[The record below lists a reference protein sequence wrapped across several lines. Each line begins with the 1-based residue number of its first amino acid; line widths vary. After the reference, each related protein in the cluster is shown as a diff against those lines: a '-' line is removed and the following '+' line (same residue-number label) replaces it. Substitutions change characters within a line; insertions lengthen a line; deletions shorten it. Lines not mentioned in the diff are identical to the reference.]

1 MNFKMKLSAAI
12 LALTILAFAGTAFAA
27 EGIKRGG
34 GDDAKIKAAVVK
46 LHEARVQMHEAKVNG
61 KSEAAVNEAIDNF
74 TNAMGELMKL
84 QPENKNFAPMPP
96 MGPMGH
102 MRPMGPMPG
111 RGGHFNEF
119 PPPPPPPFMTGE
131 NFQGPGMF
139 GPHGFNKFTPAGPGP
154 FMSKGKFGHPGFKDK
169 KMNAAFGKMMKAQK
183 EMHELIMT
191 GGDKDAIKKAVKK
204 FTNALAKV
212 IIQKVEA
219 GAGKFA
225 GMHPGFF
232 PPPPHFGPGM
242 PPMMEGNFQPPMPP
256 ACPMGGQGPH
266 FKGFPP
272 PEGFDGFASRPPVM
286 RMGRQGFHRGPKNFN
301 SPGCCPACGR
311 DFAGKKAS
319 QIEKPEVNETPK
331 EKETVKKSEV
341 WQGKCWRK

>member
-1 MNFKMKLSAAI
+1 MKLKMKLSAAV
-12 LALTILAFAGTAFAA
+12 LALTIFAFAGTAFAG

-46 LHEARVQMHEAKVNG
+46 LHEARVQMHEAKVGG

-84 QPENKNFAPMPP
+84 QPENKNFSPMPP
-96 MGPMGH
+96 MGPMEH

-111 RGGHFNEF
+111 HGGHFNGF
-119 PPPPPPPFMTGE
+119 PPPPPPPLMMGE
-131 NFQGPGMF
+131 NFQGPGMC
-139 GPHGFNKFTPAGPGP
+139 GPQGFNNFPPAGSGP
-154 FMSKGKFGHPGFKDK
+154 FMGKGKGKFGHPGLKDK

-219 GAGKFA
+219 GPGKFA
-225 GMHPGFF
+225 GMPHPGFF
-232 PPPPHFGPGM
+232 PPPM
-242 PPMMEGNFQPPMPP
+242 PPVCPMP
-256 ACPMGGQGPH
+256 GQGQQ
-266 FKGFPP
+266 FKGVPP
-272 PEGFDGFASRPPVM
+272 GEGFDGFNNRPPM
-286 RMGRQGFHRGPKNFN
+286 MKMGRQGFHRGAKRFN
-301 SPGCCPACGR
+301 APGCCPACGS
-311 DFAGKKAS
+311 DFTGKKAA
-319 QIEKPEVNETPK
+319 QIEKPEVIENQ
-331 EKETVKKSEV
+331 KETVKKSEV

>member
-1 MNFKMKLSAAI
+1 MNFKMKLSAAV
-12 LALTILAFAGTAFAA
+12 LAFTILAFTGTAFA
-27 EGIKRGG
+27 EGEGVKRGG
-34 GDDAKIKAAVVK
+34 GDDAKIRAAVVK
-46 LHEARVQMHEAKVNG
+46 LHEARVQMHEAKVNA

-84 QPENKNFAPMPP
+84 QPENKNFAPMP
-96 MGPMGH
+96 PMGH

-131 NFQGPGMF
+131 NFQGPEMF
-139 GPHGFNKFTPAGPGP
+139 GPQCFNKFPPAGPGP

-183 EMHELIMT
+183 EMHELIMS

-212 IIQKVEA
+212 IIRKVEA

-225 GMHPGFF
+225 GMPHPGLF
-232 PPPPHFGPGM
+232 PPPPPM
-242 PPMMEGNFQPPMPP
+242 PPM
-256 ACPMGGQGPH
+256 
-266 FKGFPP
+266 
-272 PEGFDGFASRPPVM
+272 M

-301 SPGCCPACGR
+301 APGCCPACGR
-311 DFAGKKAS
+311 DFAGKKAA
-319 QIEKPEVNETPK
+319 QTEKPEVNEAPK
-331 EKETVKKSEV
+331 EKETVKKSDV
-341 WQGKCWRK
+341 WQGRCWRK